1 MVPPDSA
8 KGKSA
13 GPTTRAPKSTII
25 GGRLAGSEL
34 RVQQYRLCVE
44 EGGPVGDVY
53 DLGEETTS
61 FGKAA
66 DNDIV
71 IDHPTV
77 SRNHFAIVREGDRYL
92 LRDLGSTNGTFLDGS
107 HVREAYLKP
116 GALIEAGD
124 VHLRF
129 VPEQIPVEIAPS
141 ESARFGGLVGES
153 LRMRELFA
161 LLERIAKTEAAVV
174 IQGETGTGKGTVAA
188 AIHEH
193 SPRAKGPFVVFDCA
207 SVSKTL
213 IESEL
218 FGHERG
224 AVTRAGGHP
233 VGYHEQAWGG
243 PRVID
248 HIEALDRDLQPK
260 LLRAL
265 EERVFRRVGGTGPQK
280 FDARVI
286 AASRKDLRA
295 EVAAG
300 RFREDLYFRLSVFV
314 LGLPSLRERR
324 EDIPIL
330 VDNFAGKLVWDG
342 WPPPVRD
349 LFQGHKWPGNLREL
363 RNAVERAQH
372 LSALEGSLTVDSLLQ
387 AEQQSPRTATALDS
401 PPPRAVAVPVAPS
414 AAVSEILTVSYAG
427 TFKDAKEQLVS
438 AFEREYLERLL
449 QRSGGNI
456 AKAARDADLDRKYLY
471 SLLKKYG
478 LAGNTPA

>member
-1 MVPPDSA
+1 MLS
-8 KGKSA
+8 
-13 GPTTRAPKSTII
+13 
-25 GGRLAGSEL
+25 GRLAGSDL

-44 EGGPVGDVY
+44 EGGPVDDVY
-53 DLGEETTS
+53 DLTEASTS
-61 FGKAA
+61 VGKAD

-71 IDHPTV
+71 IDNPTM
-77 SRNHFAIVREGDRYL
+77 SRNHFAIVREGERYL

-107 HVREAYLKP
+107 HVREAYLKA

-124 VHLRF
+124 VRLRF

-141 ESARFGGLVGES
+141 ESGRFGGLVGES

-224 AVTRAGGHP
+224 AFTGAVSQHVGFLEQSVGGTLF
-233 VGYHEQAWGG
+233 
-243 PRVID
+243 ID
-248 HIEALDRDLQPK
+248 QIEDLDLDLQPK

-265 EERVFRRVGGTGPQK
+265 EERVFRRVGSTGALK

-295 EVAAG
+295 EVASG

-314 LGLPSLRERR
+314 LGLPALRERR
-324 EDIPIL
+324 EDIPVL
-330 VDNFAGKLVWDG
+330 VDNFAARPVWDN
-342 WPPPVRD
+342 WPQPVRD

-372 LSALEGSLTVDSLLQ
+372 LSALEGRLTVDSLLQ

-401 PPPRAVAVPVAPS
+401 PPPPLPPTSPPPRPSAVPPPLPGRPAGESLP
-414 AAVSEILTVSYAG
+414 VSYAG
-427 TFKDAKEQLVS
+427 TFKDAKDQLVS
-438 AFEREYLERLL
+438 AFEREYLARLI

-471 SLLKKYG
+471 ALLKKYG
-478 LAGNTPA
+478 LAGGSGE

>member
-1 MVPPDSA
+1 MADSPRHP
-8 KGKSA
+8 SSV
-13 GPTTRAPKSTII
+13 TRAPAIPRSTVI
-25 GGRLAGSEL
+25 GARVAGSSL

-44 EGGPVGDVY
+44 RGGPVGDVY
-53 DLGEETTS
+53 DVGEGETRI
-61 FGKAA
+61 GKAP
-66 DNDIV
+66 DNQIV

-107 HVREAYLKP
+107 HVREAFLKA

-124 VHLRF
+124 VQLRF

-141 ESARFGGLVGES
+141 ASPRFGGLVGES

-161 LLERIAKTEAAVV
+161 LLERVAKIDASVV

-193 SPRAKGPFVVFDCA
+193 SPHAKRPFVVFDCA

-224 AVTRAGGHP
+224 AFTGAVSQHAGFLEQS
-233 VGYHEQAWGG
+233 VGGTLF
-243 PRVID
+243 ID
-248 HIEALDRDLQPK
+248 QIEDLDLDLQPK

-265 EERVFRRVGGTGPQK
+265 EERVFRRVGGSGALR

-314 LGLPSLRERR
+314 LGLPALRDRR
-324 EDIPIL
+324 EDIPVL
-330 VDNFAGKLVWDG
+330 ADNFAGRAVWEG
-342 WPPPVRD
+342 WPPEVQG
-349 LFQGHKWPGNLREL
+349 LFRNHPWPGNLREL
-363 RNAVERAQH
+363 RNAVERAE
-372 LSALEGSLTVDSLLQ
+372 ALAALGGSLDAEGLLQ
-387 AEQQSPRTATALDS
+387 TTEAQTRKT
-401 PPPRAVAVPVAPS
+401 PPPMPELRVAAPS
-414 AAVSEILTVSYAG
+414 PQGAETLPVSFGGS
-427 TFKDAKEQLVS
+427 FKEAKDQLVS
-438 AFEREYLERLL
+438 AFEREYLRRLL
-449 QRSGGNI
+449 LRCQGNV
-456 AKAARDADLDRKYLY
+456 ARAAREADVDRKHLY

-478 LAGNTPA
+478 LSGA

>member
-1 MVPPDSA
+1 MPTEPPRRS
-8 KGKSA
+8 SSV
-13 GPTTRAPKSTII
+13 TRAPAIPRNTVI
-25 GGRLAGSEL
+25 GSRVASSDL

-44 EGGPVGDVY
+44 KGGPVGDVY
-53 DLGEETTS
+53 DVGEGETRV
-61 FGKAA
+61 GK
-66 DNDIV
+66 DPGNTIV

-92 LRDLGSTNGTFLDGS
+92 LRDLESTNGTFLDGS
-107 HVREAYLKP
+107 HVREAFLKA

-124 VHLRF
+124 VQLRF
-129 VPEQIPVEIAPS
+129 VPEQIPVEIVPS
-141 ESARFGGLVGES
+141 ASPRFGGLVGES

-161 LLERIAKTEAAVV
+161 LLERIAKTDASVV

-193 SPRAKGPFVVFDCA
+193 SRRAKSPFVVFDCA

-224 AVTRAGGHP
+224 AFTGAVSQHVGFLEQSVGGTLF
-233 VGYHEQAWGG
+233 
-243 PRVID
+243 ID
-248 HIEALDRDLQPK
+248 QIEDLDLDLQPK

-265 EERVFRRVGGTGPQK
+265 EERIFRRVGGTGVLR
-280 FDARVI
+280 FDARVV

-324 EDIPIL
+324 EDIPVL
-330 VDNFAGKLVWDG
+330 VENFAGRPVWDG
-342 WPPPVRD
+342 WPADVKD
-349 LFQGHKWPGNLREL
+349 LFRHHPWPGNLREL
-363 RNAVERAQH
+363 RNAVERTQ
-372 LSALEGSLTVDSLLQ
+372 ALAALGGVLTADGLLQ
-387 AEQQSPRTATALDS
+387 AESAPPRRT
-401 PPPRAVAVPVAPS
+401 PPPMPELRVAPTS
-414 AAVSEILTVSYAG
+414 PAATTAGDTLPVSYG
-427 TFKDAKEQLVS
+427 GSFKDAKDELVA
-438 AFEREYLERLL
+438 AFEREYLGRLL
-449 QRSGGNI
+449 KRCEGNV
-456 AKAARDADLDRKYLY
+456 ARAAREADVDRKHLY

-478 LAGNTPA
+478 LGG